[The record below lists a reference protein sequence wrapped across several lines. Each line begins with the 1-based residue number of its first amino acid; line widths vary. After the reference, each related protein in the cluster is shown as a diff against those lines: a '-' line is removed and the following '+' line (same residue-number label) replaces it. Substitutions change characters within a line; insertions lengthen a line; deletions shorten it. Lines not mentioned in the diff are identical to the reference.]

1 MALLNK
7 IGQVLTSDITK
18 DFKFSKKNK
27 PDDDLKLTF
36 VDQLKKRRSIYE
48 LGKRVHYS
56 QAYLSE
62 MLQAAVRSCPSAYNS
77 QSTRIVVLFA
87 DSHYKFWELVKQ
99 VQRQHVPTHIYE
111 GAEIKLNQCA
121 AAYGTI
127 LFYEDQAVIQQ
138 LQKKMPLNAE
148 DFPIWS
154 EQTSGMAQFAVWTAL
169 ADSGLGASLQHYN
182 PIVDEQV
189 HAEWDIPANWK
200 LRAQLVFGS
209 IEGET
214 HAKDYL
220 ADEERFKIFK

>member
-77 QSTRIVVLFA
+77 QSTRIVLLFA

-182 PIVDEQV
+182 PQIDTLV
-189 HAEWDIPANWK
+189 AEHFDIEKSWL
-200 LRAQLVFGS
+200 LRAQLCFGS
-209 IEGET
+209 IEQA
-214 HAKDYL
+214 AKEKLEQQDQHF
-220 ADEERFKIFK
+220 FKVLS